1 MRRVL
6 LLCSVGIPLLLST
19 LPGAADVRLPAVLGD
34 NMVLQRDLPI
44 CLWGW
49 ADPGEVISV
58 SLNGCAAQ
66 VTTAADGT
74 WKTSLAAMKAGGPFT
89 LTLTGKNAIELKN
102 IMIGEVWVCS
112 GQSNMQMSVRSS
124 YNNVAEELEADYPN
138 IRLFTVSRV
147 TSDKPLDDVKGRWDV
162 CTPETVP
169 GFSAVAYFFGRDL
182 HKALGVPV
190 GLINTS
196 WGGTPAEAWT
206 SLPALKAV
214 PELKPILD
222 RWDAM
227 LANYPAAMEKYNKET
242 VPAWEK
248 AVADAKAQGKPVP
261 RKPSAPMGA
270 DSPHRPANLYNAMI
284 APLLNYGIRGA
295 IWYQGESNAGRAYQY
310 RTLFAEMIKN
320 WRADWGIGDFPFGF
334 VQLANY
340 MAVEPQPA
348 NSAWAELREA
358 QTMALSLP
366 NTGMAVIIDIGEAN
380 DIHPKNKQ
388 DVGKR
393 LSMWALGSIYGKDV
407 AFSSPLYDSMTVEG
421 DRIRVR
427 FKHAFGGLMTPA
439 CAPVNGF
446 AIAGDDQKFYWA
458 DAVIQG
464 DSVVV
469 SSKTVAKPVAVRYG
483 WGNNPVCNLY
493 SGAGLPASPFRT
505 DDWPGVTIN
514 NK

>member
-1 MRRVL
+1 MAKYSKAANAWWTDRKLPQPVEPD
-6 LLCSVGIPLLLST
+6 PLT
-19 LPGAADVRLPAVLGD
+19 DE
-34 NMVLQRDLPI
+34 
-44 CLWGW
+44 C
-49 ADPGEVISV
+49 
-58 SLNGCAAQ
+58 
-66 VTTAADGT
+66 
-74 WKTSLAAMKAGGPFT
+74 
-89 LTLTGKNAIELKN
+89 
-102 IMIGEVWVCS
+102 
-112 GQSNMQMSVRSS
+112 
-124 YNNVAEELEADYPN
+124 
-138 IRLFTVSRV
+138 
-147 TSDKPLDDVKGRWDV
+147 
-162 CTPETVP
+162 
-169 GFSAVAYFFGRDL
+169 
-182 HKALGVPV
+182 
-190 GLINTS
+190 
-196 WGGTPAEAWT
+196 
-206 SLPALKAV
+206 
-214 PELKPILD
+214 
-222 RWDAM
+222 
-227 LANYPAAMEKYNKET
+227 
-242 VPAWEK
+242 
-248 AVADAKAQGKPVP
+248 
-261 RKPSAPMGA
+261 
-270 DSPHRPANLYNAMI
+270 MI
-284 APLLNYGIRGA
+284 ARGFARPGVLFERFIQPTVGYAMRGI